1 MKKNITANSIAEA
14 MVVMLVILTGVT
26 WAYQMFNQS
35 IKTVD
40 SSEYKIRAISMAKEW
55 LEAINN
61 IRDTNWILF
70 KWDLANCWNTL
81 NYNITCF
88 NDSGTSKDIR
98 EWSYRTYISS
108 NNRWVLEEYTGT
120 LDYADTSY
128 RDFFSVGYDINW
140 FFTQSWSLIDTE
152 IKPPFTREIIIN
164 YIDDWNSPLY
174 TGTNISNE
182 EKMEVTVLIQW
193 IDTISNQVRKVEMK
207 NILTNWANEKTN

>member
-128 RDFFSVGYDINW
+128 RDFFSVGYDIDW
-140 FFTQSWSLIDTE
+140 FFTQNSVDIVDK
-152 IKPPFTREIIIN
+152 IKPPFTREIIIEYLN
-164 YIDDWNSPLY
+164 DGSGITDSNSQ
-174 TGTNISNE
+174 
-182 EKMEVTVLIQW
+182 KMEVTVLIQW